1 MSLGKTWYHVSKASE
16 KFGIS
21 SEQIQEWIR
30 EGLVRS
36 ELSDEGKTLAN
47 GDDIALQ
54 IEGLVSEM
62 HDNGEDPKV
71 SI

>member
-1 MSLGKTWYHVSKASE
+1 MSLGKTWYRVEKAAE
-16 KFGIS
+16 KFGVS
-21 SEQIQEWIR
+21 SEQIQEWIH

-36 ELSDEGKTLAN
+36 ELSEDGRTLAN
-47 GDDIALQ
+47 GDDISLQ

-62 HDNGEDPKV
+62 HDTGDRPDV